1 MYAKLALRNVRRQI
15 GNYLIYFITVSLTVA
30 LMFAINNVIFS
41 KQLLTFAEA
50 IEEMRASLILITVFI
65 ALIVSFVLGYATSF
79 MLRLRKREFGTYL
92 TLGMTRGNILRIFVL
107 ETLFL
112 CFAALGTGILI
123 GLFFYQGMMVI
134 LTHLLEMEFAF
145 ASYSLQGLLLTVVLV
160 IGIFVLSALTSA
172 LYLKRAS
179 IYHLLHGDRMVEK
192 DVRHPVFWLIVTVF
206 SLSAIICS
214 CFYFNQEV
222 IRVYYD
228 GTSSPAGL
236 IWSLLILAVGMI
248 AFHIGLSKS
257 IVKLLL
263 KNRKFCANGTNTFIL
278 RQLSSKLSSN
288 SVMAGI
294 LAFLIAFSVIGAN
307 VSFVQ
312 KASERVSLDQ
322 QYPFDINANLNPDT
336 ENKISAQEGLSV
348 ISQYATIEHFYPYQ
362 LYTSGNGYLY
372 SFTKWTGDGYESL
385 YDSFMKE
392 SDFNTLMRALGR
404 EPVELN
410 GSFLLCINSNTP
422 QVRNYDFSSAV
433 LNLNENSYTYG
444 GMLTDLPIFTYVY
457 FFAVVPDEAVLGME
471 VESDCLAIDLAEE
484 RYDAYGL
491 RHALSYLYTTE
502 SGRYSYERCD
512 YRIRE
517 YGRQERNS
525 NTAILI
531 VGILYIAITFVFM
544 AMAILALKTL
554 ASLSEDQRRYDILY
568 RLGAG
573 EREQSKALFQ
583 QTFIFFFLPFALPI
597 LMSFP
602 AGAICANI
610 MKLSGYAF
618 LTGEVTLYAVLI
630 ALVLSAIYLLYF
642 TATCLIARK
651 NIIKTRD
658 GSFSPRLP

>member
-30 LMFAINNVIFS
+30 LMFAIHNVIFS
-41 KQLLTFAEA
+41 EQLLAFAET
-50 IEEMRASLILITVFI
+50 IEEMRTGLILVTVLI
-65 ALIVSFVLGYATSF
+65 ALIVAFVLGYATSF
-79 MLRLRKREFGTYL
+79 MLKLRKREFGTYL
-92 TLGMTRGNILRIFVL
+92 TLGMSRGNILRIFVL
-107 ETLFL
+107 ETLLL

-123 GLFFYQGMMVI
+123 GLFFYQGMMAI

-145 ASYSLQGLLLTVVLV
+145 ASYSLQGLILTIVLV

-179 IYHLLHGDRMVEK
+179 IYHLLHGDKMVEK
-192 DVRHPVFWLIVTVF
+192 DARHPVFWLIVTV
-206 SLSAIICS
+206 LALAAILFS

-222 IRVYYD
+222 GRTLYD
-228 GTSSPAGL
+228 GTHSPSGL
-236 IWSLLILAVGMI
+236 IWSLLILAVGII
-248 AFHIGLSKS
+248 AFHTGLSRS

-263 KNRKFCANGTNTFIL
+263 KNRKFCANGTHTFTL

-322 QYPFDINANLNPDT
+322 QYPFDINASLNPDS
-336 ENKISAQEGLSV
+336 ENQISLEEGLSI
-348 ISQYATIEHFYPYQ
+348 ISQYTSIEQIYPYQ
-362 LYTSGNGYLY
+362 IYTSGNGYLH
-372 SFTKWTGDGYESL
+372 SFTQWTGDGYEGL
-385 YDSFMKE
+385 YDSFLKE
-392 SDFNTLMRALGR
+392 SDFNLLMHALGR
-404 EPVELN
+404 APIELN
-410 GSFLLCINSNTP
+410 GSFLLCINSNIP
-422 QVRNYDFSSAV
+422 QIQNYDFSSAV
-433 LNLNENSYTYG
+433 LNLNGNTYSYG
-444 GMLTDLPIFTYVY
+444 GMLTDIPIFANVY
-457 FFAVVPDEAVLGME
+457 FFAIVPDEAVWEMK
-471 VESDCLAIDLAEE
+471 VESDCMAIDLTED
-484 RYDAYGL
+484 RYDAYSL
-491 RHALSYLYTTE
+491 RHALSYLYTPE
-502 SGRYSYERCD
+502 SGRYTFERCD

-525 NTAILI
+525 TAAILI

-554 ASLSEDQRRYDILY
+554 ASLSEDQKRYDILS

-573 EREQSKALFQ
+573 EKEQSKALFQ

-642 TATCLIARK
+642 TATYLIARK
-651 NIIKTRD
+651 NIIKTQNR
-658 GSFSPRLP
+658 

>member
-1 MYAKLALRNVRRQI
+1 
-15 GNYLIYFITVSLTVA
+15 
-30 LMFAINNVIFS
+30 
-41 KQLLTFAEA
+41 
-50 IEEMRASLILITVFI
+50 
-65 ALIVSFVLGYATSF
+65 
-79 MLRLRKREFGTYL
+79 
-92 TLGMTRGNILRIFVL
+92 
-107 ETLFL
+107 
-112 CFAALGTGILI
+112 
-123 GLFFYQGMMVI
+123 
-134 LTHLLEMEFAF
+134 
-145 ASYSLQGLLLTVVLV
+145 
-160 IGIFVLSALTSA
+160 
-172 LYLKRAS
+172 
-179 IYHLLHGDRMVEK
+179 
-192 DVRHPVFWLIVTVF
+192 
-206 SLSAIICS
+206 
-214 CFYFNQEV
+214 
-222 IRVYYD
+222 
-228 GTSSPAGL
+228 
-236 IWSLLILAVGMI
+236 
-248 AFHIGLSKS
+248 
-257 IVKLLL
+257 
-263 KNRKFCANGTNTFIL
+263 
-278 RQLSSKLSSN
+278 
-288 SVMAGI
+288 
-294 LAFLIAFSVIGAN
+294 
-307 VSFVQ
+307 
-312 KASERVSLDQ
+312 
-322 QYPFDINANLNPDT
+322 
-336 ENKISAQEGLSV
+336 
-348 ISQYATIEHFYPYQ
+348 
-362 LYTSGNGYLY
+362 
-372 SFTKWTGDGYESL
+372 
-385 YDSFMKE
+385 
-392 SDFNTLMRALGR
+392 
-404 EPVELN
+404 
-410 GSFLLCINSNTP
+410 
-422 QVRNYDFSSAV
+422 
-433 LNLNENSYTYG
+433 
-444 GMLTDLPIFTYVY
+444 MLTDLPIFTYVY
-457 FFAVVPDEAVLGME
+457 FFAGVPDEAVLGME

-642 TATCLIARK
+642 TATYLIARK